1 MTSIEEKFKLLDREQ
16 DLGDKVYLSNEQIL
30 LAGSGLFFDEHYW
43 KLKEQNSGLGA
54 SREIMKFKDFV
65 QNESFSAKYKTS
77 DEQRQ
82 RMDEERN
89 FENKLMNE
97 NIYFDEVERVLQY
110 IDDNKAQLKRFAFS
124 IEDEE
129 IKTRVQLLVK
139 IIFKLKDFFNE
150 FKTINDVA
158 TAT

>member
-1 MTSIEEKFKLLDREQ
+1 
-16 DLGDKVYLSNEQIL
+16 
-30 LAGSGLFFDEHYW
+30 AGSGLFFDEHYW